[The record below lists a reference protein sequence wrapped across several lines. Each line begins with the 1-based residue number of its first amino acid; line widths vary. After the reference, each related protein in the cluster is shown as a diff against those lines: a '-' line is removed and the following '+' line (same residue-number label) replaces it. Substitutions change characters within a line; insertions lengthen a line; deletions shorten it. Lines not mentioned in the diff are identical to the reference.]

1 MYTCR
6 ECEHEINTAS
16 EVCPY
21 CGADLAAVVSEGD
34 SKPPTLA
41 GRLKVLLLFA
51 LLLGSIWGFLLY
63 IVPDRR
69 ATDTALAETQA
80 TRTLR
85 EIAAQL
91 ADYAAAQGG
100 RFPASLEALGDRARQ
115 PAQRARSE
123 GYAVTYSAAE
133 TPGGATHYQLMARPE
148 RYGFRSFYLDESGVL
163 RWTREDRAAT
173 GNDPPQ

>member
-6 ECEHEINTAS
+6 ECEREINPGS
-16 EVCPY
+16 ELCPY
-21 CGADLAAVVSEGD
+21 CGADLAAVRLETD
-34 SKPPTLA
+34 APPPTLA
-41 GRLKVLLLFA
+41 RRLKILLLFA
-51 LLLGSIWGFLLY
+51 LLLGSLWGFLLY

-69 ATDTALAETQA
+69 AANTAQAEGQA
-80 TRTLR
+80 ALSLR

-91 ADYAAAQGG
+91 AEYASAQGG
-100 RFPASLEALGDRARQ
+100 QFPATLEALGERARQ

-133 TPGGATHYQLMARPE
+133 TPGGATHYQLTARPE

-163 RWTREDRAAT
+163 RWTKENRAAT
-173 GNDPPQ
+173 GDDPPQ